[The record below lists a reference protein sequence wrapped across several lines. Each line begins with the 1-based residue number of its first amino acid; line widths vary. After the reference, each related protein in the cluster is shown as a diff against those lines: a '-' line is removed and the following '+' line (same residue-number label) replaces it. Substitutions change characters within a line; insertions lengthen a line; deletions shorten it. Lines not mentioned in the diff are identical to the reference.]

1 MIKSLSLIE
10 FSKNSKKRGVLLQKK
25 IYELI
30 PSEFF
35 EEIPKAHKTFTRW
48 IDEDETNNYINSF
61 SDVNYKL
68 LSYLQKLQLIQ
79 NAVFKNFP
87 EKQKLTQLFVGNAEK
102 IFYQMND
109 PYGSKVDLF
118 AQWVL
123 IYEYYSRSRIG
134 INTDDLDDFVTYSP
148 WEDNAVL
155 YESAILSKLCSY
167 PNINILINNIDDIN
181 SEFLSKEFKDQHNS
195 LVAST
200 YAWLRIPV
208 NFMYWNN
215 ESSKPQII
223 PRSNRNV
230 HKATLDKF
238 PNWRQLVQISISGQL
253 DSVKDFKTQ
262 STKPSFYLEQKL
274 DDHPDKIYSEPR
286 RKRTQKEFEEIMRK
300 TSTFR
305 KK

>member
-1 MIKSLSLIE
+1 M
-10 FSKNSKKRGVLLQKK
+10 
-25 IYELI
+25 
-30 PSEFF
+30 
-35 EEIPKAHKTFTRW
+35 
-48 IDEDETNNYINSF
+48 
-61 SDVNYKL
+61 
-68 LSYLQKLQLIQ
+68 
-79 NAVFKNFP
+79 
-87 EKQKLTQLFVGNAEK
+87 
-102 IFYQMND
+102 
-109 PYGSKVDLF
+109 
-118 AQWVL
+118 
-123 IYEYYSRSRIG
+123 
-134 INTDDLDDFVTYSP
+134 
-148 WEDNAVL
+148 
-155 YESAILSKLCSY
+155 SKLCSY

-181 SEFLSKEFKDQHNS
+181 SEFLSKEFKDHHNS